1 MIRLMKRFFTNKAVV
16 ITGILMLGFF
26 ETILTL
32 VAFCPIMLVVIT
44 LAVQDEILN
53 SINKIKN
60 KDKFI

>member
-1 MIRLMKRFFTNKAVV
+1 MKRFFTNKAVV

-44 LAVQDEILN
+44 LAVRDEILN

>member
-44 LAVQDEILN
+44 LAVRDEILN

>member
-44 LAVQDEILN
+44 LAVWDEILN

>member
-1 MIRLMKRFFTNKAVV
+1 MKRFFTNKAVV

-44 LAVQDEILN
+44 LAVRDEILN
-53 SINKIKN
+53 SIKK
-60 KDKFI
+60 

>member
-32 VAFCPIMLVVIT
+32 VAFCPIMLIIIT
-44 LAVQDEILN
+44 MAVWDEILD

-60 KDKFI
+60 KDKVI